1 MNLTKHDRKV
11 LLSFIKPIISQTVIF
26 IFFVA
31 VISLFALVALNIIES
46 DKEKKFDNLVRMTPY
61 VFMIVASV
69 FVLIVNYLKAKNY
82 ILHLRKAT
90 KKQMVDT
97 VLAKKSDDRYAFDTT
112 IRANNLILEEFV
124 VELKD
129 NGTIEIDKELF
140 DSLKVGDSVLL
151 SIAPISQKI
160 LDIKLKSNNL

>member
-82 ILHLRKAT
+82 ILDLRKAT